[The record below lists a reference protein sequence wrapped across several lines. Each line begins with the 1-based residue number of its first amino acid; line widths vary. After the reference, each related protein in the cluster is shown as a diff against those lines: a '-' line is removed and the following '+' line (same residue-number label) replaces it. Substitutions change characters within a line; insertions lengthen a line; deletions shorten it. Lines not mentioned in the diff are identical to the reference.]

1 MILDFISP
9 FPFKGDDLEKYFQ
22 KILEITEKTLDIHSD
37 KEIDCSLVT
46 EEEIQ
51 EVNKMYRNIDRV
63 TDVISFAFEDDES
76 EESFVKK
83 DQDHGMLG
91 EILICLKRAEDQAH
105 EYGHSLNRE
114 LCFLFTHGLLH
125 LLGYDH
131 MKKEDEEVMFPLQD
145 RILEQLGGD
154 YGHTEF
160 NWSGEGSEKIILQ
173 SL

>member
-9 FPFKGDDLEKYFQ
+9 FPFKGDDLEKYFE
-22 KILEITEKTLDIHSD
+22 KILEITEKILDIHSD

-51 EVNKMYRNIDRV
+51 EVNKVYRNIDRV

-76 EESFVKK
+76 KESFVKK

-145 RILEQLGGD
+145 KILEQLGGD

-160 NWSGEGSEKIILQ
+160 N
-173 SL
+173 

>member
-9 FPFKGDDLEKYFQ
+9 FPFKGDDLEKYFE
-22 KILEITEKTLDIHSD
+22 KILEITEKILDIHSD

-51 EVNKMYRNIDRV
+51 EVNKVYRNIDRV

-76 EESFVKK
+76 KESFVKK

-160 NWSGEGSEKIILQ
+160 N
-173 SL
+173 